1 MDSCERAS
9 VSTQDLE
16 VLTRAVE
23 WASFLRAESTGSHL
37 DPCCMLEAL
46 SDVYNAAE
54 HLVHEGNRWRGDLAS
69 GSAP

>member
-1 MDSCERAS
+1 MDSSERAS

-16 VLTRAVE
+16 VLKRAVE
-23 WASFLRAESTGSHL
+23 WANFLSADSAGSHI

-46 SDVYNAAE
+46 SDVYNAAH
-54 HLVHEGNRWRGDLAS
+54 HLVHESNQWRGNLAS